1 MRHGRFFA
9 VYKALF
15 LVYYLVKQIRIC
27 RDFNM
32 RLDEKWIRERL
43 PEEIR
48 NEPIDF
54 FSCDYLDGLTVM
66 QEGERGGDDV
76 VVYQAKTEEDL
87 KYWQLEQ
94 VCRFIKV

>member
-1 MRHGRFFA
+1 
-9 VYKALF
+9 
-15 LVYYLVKQIRIC
+15 
-27 RDFNM
+27 M

-43 PEEIR
+43 PEELR

-76 VVYQAKTEEDL
+76 VVFRAETEEYL